1 MSSFKNWSLRSKV
14 ILPSVVTMVILAL
27 GLGFMINKQ
36 QRDLA
41 VSQAGRTAQAI
52 AEQIGADRQVYTDK
66 VVGKLRK
73 EGVDFLTGDMTSLN
87 NPKTVPLPASFVHL
101 TSEIV
106 NKAGFH
112 KADLLSIWNINATKK
127 PRNTFEQQA
136 LEKVINARDTFPEG
150 VIEEDGKPVF
160 KRVSADVASAQL
172 CVDCHNNLEK
182 SPRKD
187 FRLND
192 VMGGLVITLPMSQ
205 PFDDARN
212 NALTTTLTLIGVFAL
227 VLIIITI
234 IQIRYISTP
243 LMVLEKA
250 ADRISMGEMDE
261 VVKAE
266 STDEVGRLAAAFERM
281 RLSLTQAMQ
290 AMEDKE

>member
-1 MSSFKNWSLRSKV
+1 
-14 ILPSVVTMVILAL
+14 MVILAL
-27 GLGFMINKQ
+27 ALGYIINKQ

-41 VSQAGRTAQAI
+41 VNQADRTAQAI
-52 AEQIGADRQVYTDK
+52 AKQIDADRQVYTQK

-73 EGVDFLTGDMTSLN
+73 ESVDFLTGDMASLEN
-87 NPKTVPLPASFVHL
+87 AKTIPLPASFVHL

-112 KADLLSIWNINATKK
+112 QADLLSIWNINPTKK

-136 LEKVINARDTFPEG
+136 LEKVINQREIFPMG
-150 VIEEDGKPVF
+150 VIEENGLPMF

-192 VMGGLVITLPMSQ
+192 VMGALVITLPMKE
-205 PFDDARN
+205 PFDEARS
-212 NALTTTLTLIGVFAL
+212 NALVTSMTLLGAFAL
-227 VLIIITI
+227 VLGIITV
-234 IQIRYISTP
+234 IQIKYVSSP
-243 LMVLEKA
+243 LVSLEKA

-261 VVKAE
+261 EVKSD
-266 STDEVGRLAAAFERM
+266 STDEVGRLSAAFERM
-281 RLSLTQAMQ
+281 RLSLKQAMQ